1 MSSDR
6 MFSSESSSSDDDSDE
21 EQETTVTSLRPSSP
35 KKTFMTVKLL
45 GRKGYDNFSSS
56 SDSSA
61 SPPPS
66 PTYKASSTSA
76 KTGATEPSKIGITIK
91 KSPNSYETKPL
102 SGKAF
107 KNTKFTLEELIN
119 QIWI

>member
-1 MSSDR
+1 

-21 EQETTVTSLRPSSP
+21 EQETTVTTLRPSSP

-66 PTYKASSTSA
+66 PSYKASPTSA
-76 KTGATEPSKIGITIK
+76 KTGATQEPSKIGITIK

-102 SGKAF
+102 SGMF
-107 KNTKFTLEELIN
+107 TKVLTVQDL
-119 QIWI
+119 